1 MRRARRAAKVQ
12 ARSRKQIV
20 RKLARAAPKYA
31 LHSGHLL
38 AAGLSVEPGRHLT
51 GPPSVAARRDR
62 NRLGKSGRCVSSYA
76 AVRPSLKRL
85 RMSPMLINLSLIQL
99 WLGVNGRGP
108 MTAAGI
114 YQAVARPGRQCG
126 VTAYPHRFRHHF
138 SHTWLDRGGAERDL
152 MELNG
157 WTSRR
162 CSPATAPAPA
172 AATTASWTT
181 PPDPAAQDTTRQLS
195 HSVSYSTVPIPLSRA
210 PIISAD
216 GRIAAASQLCAN
228 APVLRAQP
236 PAPARLLDR
245 HPVGPALDQ
254 PLGPP
259 RTRPRPMTPN

>member
-1 MRRARRAAKVQ
+1 
-12 ARSRKQIV
+12 
-20 RKLARAAPKYA
+20 
-31 LHSGHLL
+31 
-38 AAGLSVEPGRHLT
+38 
-51 GPPSVAARRDR
+51 
-62 NRLGKSGRCVSSYA
+62 
-76 AVRPSLKRL
+76 
-85 RMSPMLINLSLIQL
+85 MLINLSLIQL

-157 WTSRR
+157 WTFRR

-245 HPVGPALDQ
+245 HPAGPATWPASNSASPYDPELT
-254 PLGPP
+254 
-259 RTRPRPMTPN
+259 TRITPERKTGAPCFTLSARPARAASAPF